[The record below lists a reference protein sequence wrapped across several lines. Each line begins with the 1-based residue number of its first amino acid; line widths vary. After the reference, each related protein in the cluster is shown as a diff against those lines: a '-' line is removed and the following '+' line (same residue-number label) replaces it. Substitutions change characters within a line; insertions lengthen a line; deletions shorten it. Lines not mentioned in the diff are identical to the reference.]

1 MWVFSFLISVPIVS
15 LRVFVIYGNVTIP
28 PQTQI
33 TSSKNPCVVF
43 GSNTILSGPSTRL
56 HPLPATCVTIICQVT
71 SLSSL
76 FRCQPSS
83 WTQGQSSG
91 PDPGYPEWAWPA
103 PHSLGSSPTFLLA
116 SHPRASRCNSAAT
129 LTYHLLITVPGSGT
143 HLGGC
148 CGHCPPLIHSVN
160 IYLGEDPW
168 ASLTASPVYSL
179 RSLCDLCVNLSS
191 WLFLFPP
198 LFTFCLLLLVPL
210 SGRAPPSLISSFRV
224 FSVLS
229 SPFS

>member
-1 MWVFSFLISVPIVS
+1 MWEDL
-15 LRVFVIYGNVTIP
+15 LR
-28 PQTQI
+28 
-33 TSSKNPCVVF
+33 
-43 GSNTILSGPSTRL
+43 
-56 HPLPATCVTIICQVT
+56 
-71 SLSSL
+71 LSSQGRETPALSSVILFPLAPAQGCSPSLPHVLLSFVKGHRFLHL
-76 FRCQPSS
+76 FRSQPSS
-83 WTQGQSSG
+83 WTRSELRHRSRLSRSAQ
-91 PDPGYPEWAWPA
+91 PA
-103 PHSLGSSPTFLLA
+103 FHFPGSSAHLCTGP
-116 SHPRASRCNSAAT
+116 HMPRPAGAT
-129 LTYHLLITVPGSGT
+129 DHLWIAVPGSGP
-143 HLGGC
+143 HLWGC
-148 CGHCPPLIHSVN
+148 CGHGPLFIHSVN